1 MSSDAKIGV
10 FCTNI
15 LEKIGSNK
23 NDDQSKKLKEL
34 FLRWVVTSYLHNRE
48 EQEILM
54 NKLFAEL
61 ETSEVVSKPTVLFQF
76 CSVMVETSIEK
87 ALVFGDS
94 GENRP
99 ADRLDFRYIDSFV
112 KLVVVLLLNFN
123 LNKHEFMHKVL

>member
-1 MSSDAKIGV
+1 MSVISKMSSDTKIGV
-10 FCTNI
+10 FCINI

-61 ETSEVVSKPTVLFQF
+61 ETSEVVSKPAVLF
-76 CSVMVETSIEK
+76 
-87 ALVFGDS
+87 
-94 GENRP
+94 
-99 ADRLDFRYIDSFV
+99 
-112 KLVVVLLLNFN
+112 
-123 LNKHEFMHKVL
+123 

>member
-1 MSSDAKIGV
+1 MSSDPKIGV

-61 ETSEVVSKPTVLFQF
+61 ETSEVVSKPNVLF
-76 CSVMVETSIEK
+76 
-87 ALVFGDS
+87 
-94 GENRP
+94 
-99 ADRLDFRYIDSFV
+99 
-112 KLVVVLLLNFN
+112 
-123 LNKHEFMHKVL
+123 

>member
-1 MSSDAKIGV
+1 MSSDTKIGV
-10 FCTNI
+10 FCINI

-61 ETSEVVSKPTVLFQF
+61 ETSEVVSKPAVLF
-76 CSVMVETSIEK
+76 
-87 ALVFGDS
+87 
-94 GENRP
+94 
-99 ADRLDFRYIDSFV
+99 
-112 KLVVVLLLNFN
+112 
-123 LNKHEFMHKVL
+123 